1 MGLSA
6 NGQNNQPEV
15 IEVCESAI
23 QSWCSFKN
31 RSECSLMFRVMGKT
45 PDTTSFFR
53 MKVFNGT
60 NKIQPNSPVPVHIDH
75 PGTYEYFWFVST
87 AANST
92 LGSWYYDISLGIQ
105 ELYGDGD
112 LYVSVMDGRYPTET
126 DYDYYSDMMGAD

>member
-1 MGLSA
+1 
-6 NGQNNQPEV
+6 
-15 IEVCESAI
+15 
-23 QSWCSFKN
+23 
-31 RSECSLMFRVMGKT
+31 MFRVMGKT

-92 LGSWYYDISLGIQ
+92 LGSWYYDISLGI
-105 ELYGDGD
+105 
-112 LYVSVMDGRYPTET
+112 
-126 DYDYYSDMMGAD
+126 